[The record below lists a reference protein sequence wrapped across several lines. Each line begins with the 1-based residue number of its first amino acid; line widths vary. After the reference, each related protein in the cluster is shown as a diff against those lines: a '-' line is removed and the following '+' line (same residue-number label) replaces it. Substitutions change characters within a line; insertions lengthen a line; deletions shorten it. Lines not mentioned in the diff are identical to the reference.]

1 VIARIAGLDSP
12 DGTHRGVFRV
22 LEHDAEVAAELC
34 AAPTR

>member
-1 VIARIAGLDSP
+1 VIAHIDGPDSP

-22 LEHDAEVAAELC
+22 LKHDAEVAAERC